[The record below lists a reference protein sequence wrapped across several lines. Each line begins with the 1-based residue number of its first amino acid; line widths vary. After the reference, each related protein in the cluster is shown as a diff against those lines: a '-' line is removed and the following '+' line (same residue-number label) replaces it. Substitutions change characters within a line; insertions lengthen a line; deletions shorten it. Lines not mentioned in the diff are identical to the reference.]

1 MNKFFKKPYISF
13 WVTIPVLLLIGFLKR
28 SEVVSLN
35 IHDIYLIINFFHFT
49 VLISIFFG
57 LVGLGYWMMYL
68 RRKRLSIW
76 LNFSH
81 MVITILGLGIIWLLS
96 HLIKD
101 EATHTSMETFNY
113 NRALQTIIQPMVLL
127 VIIGQFVYFFNL
139 IRGLVLN
146 QRKRP

>member
-101 EATHTSMETFNY
+101 EATHTSMETFN
-113 NRALQTIIQPMVLL
+113 
-127 VIIGQFVYFFNL
+127 
-139 IRGLVLN
+139 
-146 QRKRP
+146 

>member
-1 MNKFFKKPYISF
+1 
-13 WVTIPVLLLIGFLKR
+13 
-28 SEVVSLN
+28 
-35 IHDIYLIINFFHFT
+35 
-49 VLISIFFG
+49 
-57 LVGLGYWMMYL
+57 
-68 RRKRLSIW
+68 
-76 LNFSH
+76 